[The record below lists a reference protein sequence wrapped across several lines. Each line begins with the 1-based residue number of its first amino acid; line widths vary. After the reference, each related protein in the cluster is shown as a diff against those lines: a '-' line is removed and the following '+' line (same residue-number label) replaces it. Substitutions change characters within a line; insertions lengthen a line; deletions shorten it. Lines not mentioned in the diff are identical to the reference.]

1 MSRERIAQVL
11 KECRKRSNLSVEEV
25 SDSLVNL
32 YQIDMAP
39 RSLYSYESGHRQP
52 DADLL
57 MALCEIYGVT
67 DIAGAFKEPNE
78 NEKKTSPPKR
88 LRAEDLD
95 DDALKAYKIL
105 WKLLGELGWL
115 KPDGSITDKQADALI
130 SIINLLEYVFKP
142 EE

>member
-78 NEKKTSPPKR
+78 NEKKTSTPKR